1 MQLNE
6 GPEGAFFSRELWKPA
21 VPGQGER
28 IGFRLLDWARILSP
42 MRPLLL
48 LPAAVLALLTANACA
63 AKPNILFIFADDMTF
78 DHVAAL
84 GHGEVETPHLD
95 RLVRGGTTFTHAY
108 NPGSWSGAVCVASRH
123 MLMTGRQLWNAHK
136 VANQKGM
143 AQFHKAK
150 TTWPQLLESAG
161 YRTYMSGKWHV
172 RIGAEKLFNVARHV
186 RPGMPRSVKKAYNR
200 PLEGKPDPW
209 DPADKSIGGFWE
221 GGKHWS
227 EVQADDAV
235 GFLQEAEKSEQ
246 PFFIY
251 LAFNA
256 PHDPRQAPQEFLDKY
271 PANEVEIPKNFLP
284 RYPFCNEIGNPHG
297 LRDENLAPMPRT
309 KHSVRVHR
317 REYYAIITHMD
328 AQIGRVLDQLERSG
342 KAKNTYVV
350 FTADHGLAVG
360 QHGLFGKQNMYD
372 HSVRVPFMV
381 TGPGVE
387 AGAANAA
394 PIYLQDI
401 IPTSLDWA
409 GAKTPEH
416 VQFESIQPHLE
427 GRGKKRDFV
436 YGAYLGVQRSITAD
450 GYKLIYYPK
459 ANHLLRLYKVS
470 EDPHETTDLMKK
482 GGPAVEALV
491 NRLWKRLQEVQGQFG
506 DTLKLE
512 RKK

>member
-1 MQLNE
+1 ME
-6 GPEGAFFSRELWKPA
+6 RDGSVPA
-21 VPGQGER
+21 SGIPDDFASDPNGDGKYCGKR
-28 IGFRLLDWARILSP
+28 SMI
-42 MRPLLL
+42 RPVQSMK
-48 LPAAVLALLTANACA
+48 VLAPFLSVCVLFSLSFARGE
-63 AKPNILFIFADDMTF
+63 KPNILFIFADDMTY
-78 DHVAAL
+78 DAIAAL
-84 GHGEVETPHLD
+84 GNEEIETPHLD
-95 RLVRGGTTFTHAY
+95 QLVKRGTTFTHAY
-108 NPGSWSGAVCVASRH
+108 NSGSWSGAVCVASRH
-123 MLMTGRQLWNAHK
+123 MLMTGRQLWNAQK
-136 VANQKGM
+136 VANRKGM
-143 AQFHKAK
+143 SAFQEQGKC
-150 TTWPQLLESAG
+150 WPQLLERAG

-172 RIGAEKLFNVARHV
+172 QVDAGKLFNVAKHV

-235 GFLQEAEKSEQ
+235 GFLQDADKSDR

-256 PHDPRQAPQEFLDKY
+256 PHDPRQAPQEYLDKY
-271 PANEVEIPKNFLP
+271 PASEIIVPRNFLP
-284 RYPFCNEIGNPHG
+284 RYPYCDEIANPHR

-309 KHSVRVHR
+309 RHAVQVHR

-328 AQIGRVLDQLERSG
+328 AQIGRVLDQLKSSG
-342 KAKNTYVV
+342 KEKETYVV

-381 TGPGVE
+381 TGPGVA
-387 AGAANAA
+387 AGATNDA

-409 GAKTPEH
+409 GADTPDH
-416 VQFESIQPHLE
+416 VQFKSIQPHLE
-427 GRGKKRDFV
+427 GNGKKREYV

-450 GYKLIYYPK
+450 GYKLMYYPK
-459 ANHLLRLYKVS
+459 ANNMLRLYKVS
-470 EDPHETTDLMKK
+470 EDPHETNDLMKSDDPGLK
-482 GGPAVEALV
+482 DVVA
-491 NRLWKRLQEVQGQFG
+491 RLWSRLIAVQGEFG
-506 DTLKLE
+506 DTLKLQKPE
-512 RKK
+512 